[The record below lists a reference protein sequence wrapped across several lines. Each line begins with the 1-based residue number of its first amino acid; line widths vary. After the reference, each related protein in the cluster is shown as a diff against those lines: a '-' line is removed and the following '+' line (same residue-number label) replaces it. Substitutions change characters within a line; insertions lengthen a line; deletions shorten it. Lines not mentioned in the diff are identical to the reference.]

1 MRTYACSG
9 SLGDTYI
16 NLCILYHSAK
26 REPTLCRHHTPR
38 KNWHKLIK
46 QIYSLIPNIRVEFV
60 KEPDTTNPRIY
71 SAFVPH
77 REFGKILSSPSDWC
91 VFPQFDFPEFLGLP
105 KNYVVLSPRSGR
117 TDQKRMLTKAIIDRI
132 IKNSQHPVV
141 ILGDSEISRQIK
153 GDKVINLTDKTSL
166 LEALGV
172 ISRAQHVT
180 TFQGIVSIVA
190 ASQRVQS
197 NVYIRRVEDTPS
209 YSERIVPEWAP
220 YHHIQ
225 EEEL

>member
-9 SLGDTYI
+9 SLGDTYV

-26 REPTLCRHHTPR
+26 REPIVCRHHTPR
-38 KNWHKLIK
+38 KKWHKLIE
-46 QIYSLIPNIRVEFV
+46 QIYSLIPSIRVEFV
-60 KEPDTTNPRIY
+60 NEPDTINPRIY

-77 REFGKILSSPSDWC
+77 REFGTILSSPSDWC

-117 TDQKRMLTKAIIDRI
+117 TDQKRMLNKNIIERT

-141 ILGDSEISRQIK
+141 ILGNSEISRQIK

-172 ISRAQHVT
+172 ISKAQHVT
-180 TFQGIVSIVA
+180 TFQGIMSIVA

-197 NVYIRRVEDTPS
+197 DVYLRHVEDIPS
-209 YSERIVPEWAP
+209 YSERLVPEWSP